1 MRTKVGCLAI
11 KNRAIWA
18 IPKLGRSPKA
28 DVEVLVKHSRQLVD
42 KIRCLQFTAWAN
54 PVLHLRL
61 LSKRSQ
67 TDLRSKLALN
77 LPSSA
82 KRFKNTIPSNL
93 VNHANKFLM
102 TAISLL

>member
-77 LPSSA
+77 LPVPQNVS
-82 KRFKNTIPSNL
+82 KTQFQ
-93 VNHANKFLM
+93 
-102 TAISLL
+102 AI